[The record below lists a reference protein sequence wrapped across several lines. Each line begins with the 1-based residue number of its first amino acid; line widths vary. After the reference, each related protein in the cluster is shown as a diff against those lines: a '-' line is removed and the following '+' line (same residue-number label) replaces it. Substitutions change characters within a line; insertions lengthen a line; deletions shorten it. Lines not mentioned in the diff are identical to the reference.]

1 MDRVLLENETLKQR
15 VDELHGNAVE
25 LEALKKQLRLVQ
37 ISRESAQESLF
48 KVEAERDHLKESLER
63 LTEENLAFK
72 TTNKVEFEEFVL
84 LDW

>member
-1 MDRVLLENETLKQR
+1 M
-15 VDELHGNAVE
+15 HGNAVE

-72 TTNKVEFEEFVL
+72 TTVN
-84 LDW
+84 